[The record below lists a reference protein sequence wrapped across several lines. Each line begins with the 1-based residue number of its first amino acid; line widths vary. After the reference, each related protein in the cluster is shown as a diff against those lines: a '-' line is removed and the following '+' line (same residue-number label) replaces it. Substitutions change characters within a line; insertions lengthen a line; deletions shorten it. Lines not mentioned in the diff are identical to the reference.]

1 MDMLNRLKNRVLT
14 VVAPDLPALP
24 PGTSSNNHS
33 LFTGSMNRQH
43 GASGSKDQQEH
54 GKLLP
59 EKFHYARP
67 YFLQLNTED
76 EVKASADHNVRP
88 IIVPRDLTVLPWNVG
103 YAECV
108 NSGKSKWNEDQA
120 SFHQQRL
127 THPLGKYPDLPYTYF
142 GMYDGHAGYGAA
154 LAAANQF
161 HHILHQR
168 LVDIIDLLWPRG
180 ESEDGATGTGTSMPH
195 PIGLFHRHVSRD
207 ELIVGALESAFAD
220 MDTVLAEDRN
230 KYRNAGGCTALVSLF
245 ILGKLYVANAGDSR
259 SILCKRLP
267 RATINQSS
275 QTPAK
280 RDSWK
285 ARIGSIKGPETVGT
299 ERNVES
305 DSDDELMAVAEPCS
319 FDHTPDT
326 ERQRLL
332 MIGKHNPALLGD
344 EYIAKEYAKKPTSRD
359 LGTRI
364 LYRQGAMRGWS
375 YKTLTVEDLKIPLVT
390 GSGKRS
396 RLLGTI
402 GVTRGFGDHELKALG
417 CNLPI
422 KPFLSSHPDV
432 TCFDLSHVQS
442 DPSGANV
449 DGEYGI
455 LVMATD
461 GLWDVSES
469 QQVARNVFATL
480 KRYPTEPHRY
490 TMVAQELVARSRGRA
505 NESGHWRLAES
516 RSAATVDD
524 ISVMVIPVYRYY
536 REYLAWME
544 MYDIRNQPKGPVAD
558 PLPLSRSGETEDN
571 IKEQHSTDKVT
582 ITSNQ
587 QQQQQLGPT
596 SSSLNDTLED
606 VRGAVENNLNLTN
619 QLPPTPPQPPAPL
632 TKP

>member
-24 PGTSSNNHS
+24 PGTNSHS
-33 LFTGSMNRQH
+33 LFPGSMSRH
-43 GASGSKDQQEH
+43 SGSGSKDQPEH
-54 GKLLP
+54 SKALP
-59 EKFHYARP
+59 EKFRYARP

-88 IIVPRDLTVLPWNVG
+88 IIVPRDLMVLPWNIG

-127 THPLGKYPDLPYTYF
+127 THPQRKYPDLPYTYV
-142 GMYDGHAGYGAA
+142 GIYDGHAGYGAA

-180 ESEDGATGTGTSMPH
+180 DSDDTATGSMPH
-195 PIGLFHRHVSRD
+195 PIGLFHRQVSRD

-267 RATINQSS
+267 RATINQTS
-275 QTPAK
+275 QPPAT
-280 RDSWK
+280 RGNSWK
-285 ARIGSIKGPETVGT
+285 ARKSVDTTTATAT
-299 ERNVES
+299 ERSMES
-305 DSDDELMAVAEPCS
+305 DSDDDMATVAEPCS

-332 MIGKHNPALLGD
+332 MIGKHNSALLGD

-375 YKTLTVEDLKIPLVT
+375 YKTLTVDDLKIPLVT

-432 TCFDLSHVQS
+432 TCFDLTQVQS
-442 DPSGANV
+442 DPSGTNV

-524 ISVMVIPVYRYY
+524 ISVMVIPVHRYY
-536 REYLAWME
+536 CEYLAWME
-544 MYDIRNQPKGPVAD
+544 MYDIRNQHKCPVPD
-558 PLPLSRSGETEDN
+558 PMPLTRPDKVEGNT
-571 IKEQHSTDKVT
+571 KEQHSAEKGVIAST
-582 ITSNQ
+582 
-587 QQQQQLGPT
+587 QQLALSEALP
-596 SSSLNDTLED
+596 DTLED
-606 VRGAVENNLNLTN
+606 SQEAENNLNLSN
-619 QLPPTPPQPPAPL
+619 QLPPTLQPSTPL

>member
-24 PGTSSNNHS
+24 PGTSNPSVFS
-33 LFTGSMNRQH
+33 SSMHRQ
-43 GASGSKDQQEH
+43 GGSGSKDQQEH
-54 GKLLP
+54 GKMLP

-67 YFLQLNTED
+67 CFLQLNTED

-88 IIVPRDLTVLPWNVG
+88 IIVPRDLMVLPWNIG

-120 SFHQQRL
+120 AFHQHRL
-127 THPLGKYPDLPYTYF
+127 THPLRKYPDLPYTYV
-142 GMYDGHAGYGAA
+142 GIYDGHAGYGAA

-168 LVDIIDLLWPRG
+168 LVDVIDLLWPRG
-180 ESEDGATGTGTSMPH
+180 DGDDGATGSMPH
-195 PIGLFHRHVSRD
+195 PIGLFHRQVSRD
-207 ELIVGALESAFAD
+207 ELIIGALESAFAD

-230 KYRNAGGCTALVSLF
+230 KFRNAGGCTALVSLF

-259 SILCKRLP
+259 GILCKRLP
-267 RATINQSS
+267 RASINHTAT

-280 RDSWK
+280 RSCWK
-285 ARIGSIKGPETVGT
+285 GRGSIRGAETVAT
-299 ERNVES
+299 AASQHSMES
-305 DSDDELMAVAEPCS
+305 DSDDEMMTVAEPCS

-332 MIGKHNPALLGD
+332 MIGKHNSALLGE

-364 LYRQGAMRGWS
+364 LYRQGAMCGWS
-375 YKTLTVEDLKIPLVT
+375 YKTLTVDDLKIPLVT

-432 TCFDLSHVQS
+432 TCFDLTQVQS
-442 DPSGANV
+442 DPSGTNC

-524 ISVMVIPVYRYY
+524 ISVLVIPVYRYY
-536 REYLAWME
+536 SEYLAWAE
-544 MYDIRNQPKGPVAD
+544 MYDIRNQHKGSVAD
-558 PLPLSRSGETEDN
+558 PLPLNRSGEAEHS
-571 IKEQHSTDKVT
+571 IKEQHSTDKVA
-582 ITSNQ
+582 ITSTKLQ
-587 QQQQQLGPT
+587 QQQQQQH
-596 SSSLNDTLED
+596 SSSSGSLPHTPED
-606 VRGAVENNLNLTN
+606 AQEAENNLNLGN
-619 QLPPTPPQPPAPL
+619 QLPSTSQPPASL